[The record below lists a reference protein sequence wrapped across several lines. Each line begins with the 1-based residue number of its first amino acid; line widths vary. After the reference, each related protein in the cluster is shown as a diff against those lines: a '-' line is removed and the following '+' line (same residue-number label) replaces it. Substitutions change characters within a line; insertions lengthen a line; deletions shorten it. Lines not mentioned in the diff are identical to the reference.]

1 MDIYHK
7 LPDDLKN
14 IVKLYLYKYLDN
26 HYINKIIKYF
36 YFNDIL
42 KSKVKKN
49 FSLIKN
55 SDNSHFCFPYKIADF
70 CKNLIIRCFLR

>member
-26 HYINKIIKYF
+26 YYINKIIKYF

-42 KSKVKKN
+42 KSKVKKI
-49 FSLIKN
+49 LV
-55 SDNSHFCFPYKIADF
+55 
-70 CKNLIIRCFLR
+70 